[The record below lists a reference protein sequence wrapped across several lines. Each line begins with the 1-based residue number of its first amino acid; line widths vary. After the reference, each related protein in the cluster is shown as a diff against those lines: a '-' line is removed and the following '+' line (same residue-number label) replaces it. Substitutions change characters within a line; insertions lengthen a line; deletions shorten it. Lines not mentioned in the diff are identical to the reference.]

1 MKRLLSAASVL
12 ALAFTMTAA
21 KAADESFTMKEQAK
35 MAGEKVMGWTKS
47 ANLGANISFSSS
59 KDVVGQTDGTSETY
73 GANLKSTFNYNTE
86 LSEWKNTVSLIET
99 TTKTPAVP
107 RFVKS
112 SDELSLESLYLRSL
126 ESYPAVGP
134 YGRLNASTSIFK
146 GEDIQGSDKS
156 YVIQDEN
163 GNVTSGPFNA
173 STVRLTDG
181 FKPLTTK
188 ESVGFFWKAKEE
200 ENVKILVRLG
210 FGAVQVQAADQ
221 YAVNG
226 KDASG
231 NIIVQKLEN
240 VNQAGLESGF
250 SIKGKFDEKTSYE
263 AGLETLTPFINNK
276 KSGDNRDAFR
286 LTNVEGFA
294 KLSSN
299 ITSWASFGYDY
310 KMKLQPQLVDR
321 VQNIHMIVIN
331 ANYNLF

>member
-1 MKRLLSAASVL
+1 GQIAGPQRMARQVVPVPKSFDGIQNSGWFFVSFVISAQAVRLNDRAFHHPLLSQLDRFGQVGIASFFPNPPKQEQSPMKRLLSAASVL

-173 STVRLTDG
+173 STVR
-181 FKPLTTK
+181 
-188 ESVGFFWKAKEE
+188 
-200 ENVKILVRLG
+200 
-210 FGAVQVQAADQ
+210 
-221 YAVNG
+221 
-226 KDASG
+226 
-231 NIIVQKLEN
+231 
-240 VNQAGLESGF
+240 
-250 SIKGKFDEKTSYE
+250 
-263 AGLETLTPFINNK
+263 
-276 KSGDNRDAFR
+276 
-286 LTNVEGFA
+286 
-294 KLSSN
+294 
-299 ITSWASFGYDY
+299 
-310 KMKLQPQLVDR
+310 
-321 VQNIHMIVIN
+321 
-331 ANYNLF
+331 